1 MPAEATV
8 KRISQRRAEFA
19 LQHIQHIHGLS
30 SSVRKGFRDKVKGA
44 PAMILQNG
52 LGAALAFM
60 LGKDDHKEVAWAVLA
75 WLAKEEILRT
85 GNNNLTPADLIRSIN
100 NLSLADYLR
109 AQREAL
115 EVLAWLKRYADA
127 QLWE

>member
-1 MPAEATV
+1 MPTEATV

-19 LQHIQHIHGLS
+19 LNALAGI
-30 SSVRKGFRDKVKGA
+30 KKRDKFSQHVKGA

-52 LGAALAFM
+52 LDAALAFM
-60 LGKDDHKEVAWAVLA
+60 LGKDDHKEVAKSVLD
-75 WLAKEEILRT
+75 WFAKEGILRISNSNPTT
-85 GNNNLTPADLIRSIN
+85 GDLIRGIN
-100 NLSLADYLR
+100 GLSLSDYLR

-127 QLWE
+127 ELWG

>member
-8 KRISQRRAEFA
+8 KRISQRQAEFA
-19 LQHIQHIHGLS
+19 LQYVQRLRS
-30 SSVRKGFRDKVKGA
+30 NVQKGFRDKVKSA

-60 LGKDDHKEVAWAVLA
+60 LGKDDHKEVAMAVLA
-75 WLAKEEILRT
+75 WLRKAEILVGVADR
-85 GNNNLTPADLIRSIN
+85 PADFISAIN
-100 NLSLADYLR
+100 GLSVGKYLH
-109 AQREAL
+109 AQQEAL

-127 QLWE
+127 ELWS

>member
-1 MPAEATV
+1 MPAEVAV

-19 LQHIQHIHGLS
+19 LQH
-30 SSVRKGFRDKVKGA
+30 VRNLASDVRNGFRDKVKGA

-60 LGKDDHKEVAWAVLA
+60 LGKDDHKEVALAVLA
-75 WLAKEEILRT
+75 WLKKEGILQVGST
-85 GNNNLTPADLIRSIN
+85 NMASADLIRGIN
-100 NLSLADYLR
+100 GLSLNDYLR

-115 EVLAWLKRYADA
+115 EVLGWLKRYADA
-127 QLWE
+127 ELWS

>member
-19 LQHIQHIHGLS
+19 LQHIQGLS
-30 SSVRKGFRDKVKGA
+30 SSGRKGFRDKVKGA

-60 LGKDDHKEVAWAVLA
+60 LGKDDHKEVAWAVLE
-75 WLAKEEILRT
+75 WLRQTEIVKGQTDRPVDVIK
-85 GNNNLTPADLIRSIN
+85 GIN
-100 NLSLADYLR
+100 MLSVGDYLR

-127 QLWE
+127 ELWS